1 MVVGVSKDL
10 TDKVRA
16 GDLVNMI
23 AAQVGGKGGGRP
35 DMAMAGGVD
44 ASGIPAAI
52 ASVKPWVHE
61 RL

>member
-16 GDLVNMI
+16 GALVNMI
-23 AAQVGGKGGGRP
+23 AAQVGGKGGGSP